1 MKKVWVVF
9 GLLGFMVLGL
19 GLAILNSFEAGQTN
33 QSISRTWN
41 LAEGIKSIELYGTQ
55 QPVRLLIETGA
66 DQFSL
71 TVEGRVPDESLE
83 TLEQDSQLTQ
93 NKLYLPFARHGFKL
107 AVSQSGKTELLIRLS
122 LSADTTLEDLSLDTW
137 TGDVT
142 VEVPADF
149 SARYELDAHQSGEV
163 ASTVKN
169 DLSSSAMVTISTYGE
184 IRIEE
189 KK

>member
-1 MKKVWVVF
+1 MKKVWVLI
-9 GLLGFMVLGL
+9 GLFGFMVLGL

-55 QPVRLLIETGA
+55 QPVRLIIEIGA
-66 DQFSL
+66 DQSSL

-107 AVSQSGKTELLIRLS
+107 AVSQSGKDELVMTLALS
-122 LSADTTLEDLSLDTW
+122 DETVLKDLSLDTW

-142 VEVPADF
+142 VQVPADF

-163 ASTVKN
+163 VSAVKN
-169 DLSSSAMVTISTYGE
+169 DLSSSAIVTISTYGN

>member
-1 MKKVWVVF
+1 MKKLWVLI
-9 GLLGFMVLGL
+9 GLLAFVVMGL
-19 GLAILNSFEAGQTN
+19 GAAILSSLEAGQTN
-33 QSISRTWN
+33 QAISRTWD

-55 QPVRLLIETGA
+55 QPVRLIIETGA
-66 DQFSL
+66 DQSRL
-71 TVEGRVPDESLE
+71 TVEGQVPEESLE
-83 TLEQDSQLTQ
+83 TLEEGSQQTQDQ
-93 NKLYLPFARHGFKL
+93 LYLPFARHGFKL

-122 LSADTTLEDLSLDTW
+122 LSADTALEDLSLDTW

-149 SARYELDAHQSGEV
+149 SACYELDAHQAGEV
-163 ASTVKN
+163 ISEVTS
-169 DLSSSAMVTISTYGE
+169 DLSSSAIVTISTYGE

>member
-1 MKKVWVVF
+1 MKKVWIVF
-9 GLLGFMVLGL
+9 GLLGFLVLGL
-19 GLAILNSFEAGQTN
+19 GLAVVNSLKAGQTD
-33 QSISRTWN
+33 QAIDQTWI
-41 LAEGIKSIELYGTQ
+41 LSDGIKSIELYGTQ
-55 QPVRLLIETGA
+55 QPVRLLIESGA
-66 DQFSL
+66 DQSSL

-93 NKLYLPFARHGFKL
+93 NMLYLPFARHGFKL
-107 AVSQSGKTELLIRLS
+107 AVSQSDKDELVMTLALS
-122 LSADTTLEDLSLDTW
+122 DETVLEQLSLDTW

-142 VEVPADF
+142 VVVPADF
-149 SARYELDAHQSGEV
+149 SARYELDAHQAGEV
-163 ASTVKN
+163 VSAVKN

>member
-1 MKKVWVVF
+1 MKKLWVLI
-9 GLLGFMVLGL
+9 GLLAFMVLGL
-19 GLAILNSFEAGQTN
+19 GAAILSSLESGQTN
-33 QSISRTWN
+33 QSISRTWE

-55 QPVRLLIETGA
+55 QPVRLIIETGA
-66 DQFSL
+66 DQSSL

-107 AVSQSGKTELLIRLS
+107 AVSQSGKEEVVMTLALS
-122 LSADTTLEDLSLDTW
+122 DESALEDLILDTW

-142 VEVPADF
+142 VQVPADF
-149 SARYELDAHQSGEV
+149 SARYELDTHQVGEV
-163 ASTVKN
+163 VSAIKN
-169 DLSSSAMVTISTYGE
+169 VPSSSAMMTISTYGD

-189 KK
+189 KQ